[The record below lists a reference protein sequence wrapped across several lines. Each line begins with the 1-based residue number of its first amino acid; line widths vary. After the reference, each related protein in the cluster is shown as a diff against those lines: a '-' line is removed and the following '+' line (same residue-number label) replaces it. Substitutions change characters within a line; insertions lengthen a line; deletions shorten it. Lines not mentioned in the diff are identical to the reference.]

1 MSNKTNPRRIRTVN
15 DLLGH
20 LHQSLQ
26 TAPEP
31 EHKQKNSVMKTKKIL
46 PTEKFLRA
54 VPINRSSYPLL
65 LSHDSF
71 CDLFEITKETCAE
84 WRKNYEIPY
93 VNLPHRIF
101 FRVEDVQ
108 DFIDSL
114 TVIKKRQSAEA

>member
-1 MSNKTNPRRIRTVN
+1 MS

-20 LHQSLQ
+20 WQLPPQK
-26 TAPEP
+26 PEP
-31 EHKQKNSVMKTKKIL
+31 VQTLKTPVMKTKKIL
-46 PTEKFLRA
+46 PVEKFLRK
-54 VPINRSSYPLL
+54 VPVERSSYPLL

-71 CDLFEITKETCAE
+71 CELFEITKETCAE

-108 DFIDSL
+108 DFIDRL
-114 TVIKKRQSAEA
+114 TVVKKRQP

>member
-1 MSNKTNPRRIRTVN
+1 MSNKTHNKRIKTVS
-15 DLLGH
+15 DLIGH
-20 LHQSLQ
+20 LHHSAKP
-26 TAPEP
+26 TPEP
-31 EHKQKNSVMKTKKIL
+31 VPIFKNSVMKTKNIL
-46 PTEKFLRA
+46 SIQKFLRT

-108 DFIDSL
+108 DFIDRF
-114 TVIKKRQSAEA
+114 TVIKKRQSPEA